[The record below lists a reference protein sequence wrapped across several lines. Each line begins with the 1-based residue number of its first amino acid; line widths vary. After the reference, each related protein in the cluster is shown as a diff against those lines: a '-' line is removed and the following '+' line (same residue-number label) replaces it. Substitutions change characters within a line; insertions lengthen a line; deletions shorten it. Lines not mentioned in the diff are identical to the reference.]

1 MIILP
6 LFTAPN
12 RNALCAILI
21 GSAFAISSAFGAA
34 TIVHVPA
41 DQASL
46 QVALNTVPEGGIIE
60 IAAGTYNAPS
70 GGFTI
75 YPDLSGGT
83 RGFTVRAA
91 SGASVMLSG
100 GGSSEILVFTTPK
113 LVTFQGLTFTNG
125 VSNTQFHG
133 GAVSVSGVQA
143 NFVSCIFQNNAA
155 KDRFTG
161 GGAVWIDTSTVSF
174 QSCTWTN
181 NTAPTYAGAL
191 SAYRSRVF
199 IRDNTFT
206 GNRTN
211 IPNHTSFSAAGA
223 IHGNSSTMFINNSR
237 FENNQAGY
245 VGGAIYV
252 IGPYTDP
259 LMDLVVSDCLFTGN
273 VAVTDPSGASPPGPT
288 TGGAVM
294 MEDQTRTR
302 FYNCRF
308 TNNSAKQG
316 GALSSYRTNTEVQ
329 GCVFQNNQATGTGG
343 SDGYGG
349 AIVVLSDDNADAST
363 AGGTINRP
371 SATLTVTD
379 SLIQG
384 PGGGVS
390 SARQGGGIFVAGDLH
405 SNDGV
410 GVPQSGT
417 PDTNRATVSL
427 KRVVFADL
435 ASSDSGNGTGGAM
448 TADFVALTAD
458 SCLVQNCRTSQY
470 GGGFEIIR
478 RSKVNITA
486 TQFVGNQGGVLGGA
500 LTMFGGDL
508 NISDSTFADNR
519 LTSPGGGSALFTG
532 PDTGAPGTDLTGTI
546 QNCVISNNSGGAT
559 IYDGYRTSAPFNRLQ
574 FKTNQIF
581 SSDPSP
587 FFFDAPI
594 GYQTIAQVNAMILTF
609 SDNST
614 CVKAPVPNIVSGAPV
629 ATGAVLLVPPQI
641 RSSGAPGETLSI
653 SPFVAFTSSGGANPS
668 LDGSAQSAKAGV
680 VTTSSDAQHTLTV
693 GATQFK
699 TTPLPAAALNISTR
713 LPVGQADSALIG
725 GFIVVGPTPKRVIIR
740 AIGPSLTSVAGAL
753 QDPILELHDVTGA
766 NIANNDNW
774 RTTQIGGAL
783 TSNQAVDI
791 LASTIPPSSEAES
804 AIVATLDPGNY
815 TAIVRG
821 TNGTTGIAVV
831 EVYDLDPVQNS
842 TLANI
847 STRGFI
853 QTGDN
858 VMIGGFIYLGGPGA
872 TKVVARGIGPSL
884 AAFVTNPLSDPTL
897 ELIDANGRT
906 VSSND
911 DASQSPDAG
920 AIQAAG
926 LFPTNPAESA
936 IYSAGLT
943 RGNYTVVLRGKNS
956 GTGVGLIELY
966 VFQ

>member
-6 LFTAPN
+6 GFTAAH
-12 RNALCAILI
+12 RNAFCALLI
-21 GSAFAISSAFGAA
+21 GSAFAVSNVSGA
-34 TIVHVPA
+34 TPVVQVA
-41 DQASL
+41 DAAAL
-46 QVALNTVPEGGIIE
+46 QNALNTVPEGGIIE

-91 SGASVMLSG
+91 SGASVVLSG
-100 GGSSEILVFTTPK
+100 GGGSEILNFTTPK
-113 LVTFQGLTFTNG
+113 LVTFQGLTFANG
-125 VSNTQFHG
+125 ASTAQYHG
-133 GAVSVSGVQA
+133 GAVSLSGVQA
-143 NFVSCIFQNNAA
+143 NFVSCTFQNNAA
-155 KDRFTG
+155 KNPFTG
-161 GGAVWIDTSTVSF
+161 GGAIWIDTSTVSF

-181 NTAPTYAGAL
+181 NTAVNYAGAL
-191 SAYRSRVF
+191 VAFHSRVF

-211 IPNHTSFSAAGA
+211 LPGHASFSAGGA

-252 IGPYTDP
+252 IGPYTDS
-259 LMDLVVSDCLFTGN
+259 LMDLVVSDCPFTGN
-273 VAVTDPSGASPPGPT
+273 VAAQDPAGASPPGPS

-302 FYNCRF
+302 VYNCRF
-308 TNNSAKQG
+308 TNNSTKQG

-343 SDGYGG
+343 SDGFGG
-349 AIVVLSDDNADAST
+349 AIVVLSDDNADQST

-371 SATLTVTD
+371 SAKLTMTD

-384 PGGGVS
+384 PGGGVT
-390 SARQGGGIFVAGDLH
+390 SARQGGGIFAAGDKH
-405 SNDGV
+405 ANDGV
-410 GVPQSGT
+410 GVPQNGT

-435 ASSDSGNGTGGAM
+435 ATSDSGNGTGGAM
-448 TADFVALTAD
+448 TVDFVTLTAD
-458 SCLVQNCRTSQY
+458 NCLVQNCRTTHY
-470 GGGFEIIR
+470 GGGFELIN

-486 TQFVGNQGGVLGGA
+486 TQFVGNQGGILGGA
-500 LTMFGGDL
+500 LTLFNGGEL
-508 NISDSTFADNR
+508 NVSGSTFADNR
-519 LTSPGGGSALFTG
+519 LTAPGGGSAFMTSPGGTLGT
-532 PDTGAPGTDLTGTI
+532 DVTGAI
-546 QNCVISNNSGGAT
+546 QNCVITNNSGGPT
-559 IYDGYRTSAPFNRLQ
+559 IYDGDRTTPPYNQLQ
-574 FKTNQIF
+574 YNGNQIYAAEAGMYF
-581 SSDPSP
+581 NDQKGFLGFTDFNVLTMLRADGSIWSKIG
-587 FFFDAPI
+587 AP
-594 GYQTIAQVNAMILTF
+594 
-609 SDNST
+609 NST
-614 CVKAPVPNIVSGAPV
+614 TGSPV
-629 ATGAVLLVPPQI
+629 ATGAVLLIPPQI
-641 RSSGAPGETLSI
+641 RSSGAPGETLPI

-680 VTTSSDAQHTLTV
+680 VTTSSDAQHTLAV
-693 GATQFK
+693 GGTQFK

-740 AIGPSLTSVAGAL
+740 AVGPSLTSVAGAL

-766 NIANNDNW
+766 TIATNDNW

-791 LASTIPPSSEAES
+791 LASTIPPSNDAES
-804 AIVATLDPGNY
+804 AVVATLDPGNY
-815 TAIVRG
+815 TAILRG

-858 VMIGGFIYLGGPGA
+858 VMIGGFIYLAGPGA
-872 TKVVARGIGPSL
+872 TKVVTRGIGPSL
-884 AAFVTNPLSDPTL
+884 SAAGIKNPLSDPML
-897 ELIDANGRT
+897 ELVDANGRT
-906 VSSND
+906 VTSND
-911 DASQSPDAG
+911 DADQSPDAG
-920 AIQAAG
+920 AIRAAG
-926 LFPTNPAESA
+926 LFPTNPVESA
-936 IYSAGLT
+936 IYAAGLP
-943 RGNYTVVLRGKNS
+943 RGAYTVILRGKNN
-956 GTGVGLIELY
+956 GTGVGLIEVY